1 MGHAGRLASE
11 RYLPARGPA
20 LPPPGRAPRLC
31 AATMFELVPAT
42 SLAAGL
48 IWLYGWE
55 YLRRT
60 RAKAPAAA
68 EH

>member
-1 MGHAGRLASE
+1 VFYSGQWG
-11 RYLPARGPA
+11 
-20 LPPPGRAPRLC
+20 
-31 AATMFELVPAT
+31 MFELVPAT

-68 EH
+68 EP